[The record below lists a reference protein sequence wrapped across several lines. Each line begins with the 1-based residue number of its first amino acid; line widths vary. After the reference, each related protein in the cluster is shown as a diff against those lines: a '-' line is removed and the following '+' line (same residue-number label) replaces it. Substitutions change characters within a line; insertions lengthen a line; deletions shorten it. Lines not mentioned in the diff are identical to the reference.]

1 MRFLATCFL
10 TIGFALSAQT
20 YTDDMKALRLD
31 YAEHKS
37 EIARRSYFALGPKKD
52 FLVIHCLGGW
62 SREDTDHLMETL
74 REEWC
79 RLGFQRVVFVQTNTA
94 RTPVVS
100 TIKTTKITLPY
111 SIYRE
116 EVL

>member
-1 MRFLATCFL
+1 MRFLATWFL
-10 TIGFALSAQT
+10 TAGLALGAQT
-20 YTDDMKALRLD
+20 YADEMKALRLN

-62 SREDTDHLMETL
+62 SRDDTDHLMESL
-74 REEWC
+74 SEEWR
-79 RLGFQRVVFVQTNTA
+79 RLGFQRVVFVQSNTSK
-94 RTPVVS
+94 TPVVS